1 MSILV
6 SLLVQNRIF
15 LEIFR
20 SKSYAARRRTKQK
33 QIYNKELKYKKIQKK
48 KGQST
53 FLFLSHISNI
63 QSTKFGKQNNKLY
76 IANINSI
83 LCKVIP
89 FAFNCV
95 YFQIKFDFIE
105 IGC

>member
-63 QSTKFGKQNNKLY
+63 QSTNFEKQQQIIYCQHKFHFMQ
-76 IANINSI
+76 SDSF
-83 LCKVIP
+83 C
-89 FAFNCV
+89 
-95 YFQIKFDFIE
+95 FQLFVFSN
-105 IGC
+105 